1 MSKMHVPYHPTSS
14 TSPLCASTL
23 PPCCLH
29 WLPVCDTRTIQRP
42 SWIRSS
48 PMMRPALDI
57 VEMLDARISTVLGG
71 EPGRVTGAGLL
82 LMGSH
87 GGKGYRIPLFIAFHR
102 FSNTRMNQLINEK
115 LVPVNRGSNPKTD
128 LMNDS
133 IAANRAVET
142 RFASSHQPCSR
153 HKPKKPK
160 DAWFLLK

>member
-1 MSKMHVPYHPTSS
+1 MKYEQDACSI
-14 TSPLCASTL
+14 
-23 PPCCLH
+23 PPHKLH
-29 WLPVCDTRTIQRP
+29 IPVMCFD
-42 SWIRSS
+42 S
-48 PMMRPALDI
+48 PALLPSLAACVRYQDDPEAFVDPEFPHDETSI
-57 VEMLDARISTVLGG
+57 GHCGDARRSDFDRF
-71 EPGRVTGAGLL
+71 GRRTRAGDGCGAALDGIAW
-82 LMGSH
+82 GQ
-87 GGKGYRIPLFIAFHR
+87 GIPDTAFHR